1 MKVGSS
7 FLPGPVQVLVLVA
20 LMIYE
25 DTEILQQPVDVCT
38 TFVLIHN
45 ITNSRELTPSQ

>member
-7 FLPGPVQVLVLVA
+7 FLPGPVQVLVLAA
-20 LMIYE
+20 LMIDEY
-25 DTEILQQPVDVCT
+25 TEHFQQPVDVCT
-38 TFVLIHN
+38 TFMLIHD